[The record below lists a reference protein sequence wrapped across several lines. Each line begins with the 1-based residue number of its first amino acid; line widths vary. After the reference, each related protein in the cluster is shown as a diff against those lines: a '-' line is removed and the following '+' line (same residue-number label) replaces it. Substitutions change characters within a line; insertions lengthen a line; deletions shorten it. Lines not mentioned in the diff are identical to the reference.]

1 MLRKEWNCA
10 VDENRESPSFSAMFD
25 NRGGSA
31 FSAEAA
37 PLWVKRV
44 MHNVF
49 GVGVKS
55 LERIGLRPVG
65 LVHTQ
70 NLRFFKRKS
79 PLEVATTRNLLS
91 DVRFVFLFS

>member
-70 NLRFFKRKS
+70 NLRFF
-79 PLEVATTRNLLS
+79 
-91 DVRFVFLFS
+91 